1 MRILVIV
8 NPVAGGGKTLRLLP
22 RVKRWFA
29 QSSHELTYEV
39 TATPEEMRSKILD
52 ASAKG
57 MDAVLLSGGDG
68 TVHQAL
74 PAIVETG
81 LPFGYL
87 PCDRGNDLI
96 RNIGL
101 PPDLKNTCSFLS
113 APSFRQVD
121 LPSINQKTPF
131 VAIAYVGFDAE
142 VSRLAND
149 HQGYFGG
156 TLGYIICVLKALKNF
171 KPFEVEI
178 TIDDQTWRE
187 RVMMISV
194 ANAPFYGGGMK
205 IVPQAIMDD
214 GLLDICIVREIS
226 KFELLRQFP
235 KVFKGTHVTH
245 PRITMV
251 SGRRIKITS
260 EEERE
265 LFADGEYAGKL
276 PVECT
281 IGNRRVRVLV
291 PSNSNQRSENE
302 ID

>member
-8 NPVAGGGKTLRLLP
+8 NPFAGGGKALRLLP
-22 RVKRWFA
+22 SVKRWFA
-29 QSSHELTYEV
+29 QSFHELIYEV

-52 ASAKG
+52 ASDRG
-57 MDAVLLSGGDG
+57 IDAVLLSGGDG

-74 PAIVETG
+74 PAIAETG

-87 PCDRGNDLI
+87 PCGRGNDFA

-101 PPDLKNTCSFLS
+101 PPDLKSTCSFLS
-113 APSFRQVD
+113 TPSFRPVD

-178 TIDDQTWRE
+178 TIDDQAWRE
-187 RVMMISV
+187 RVMMISI

-214 GLLDICIVREIS
+214 GLLDICIVKEIS

-245 PRITMV
+245 PKITMV
-251 SGRRIKITS
+251 SGKRVKITS
-260 EEERE
+260 GEERE

-281 IGNRRVRVLV
+281 IGSQTVRLLV

-302 ID
+302 TN